1 MTPRQGNGTRAC
13 SFMNSCADFTCW
25 PTNGTE
31 VCPGLR
37 SHQDTRARELL
48 ENLKYIP
55 LTWQVAWVAG
65 LLKRGYGRKGITLA
79 AVVRVMG
86 RIRKLRWRM
95 RSG

>member
-1 MTPRQGNGTRAC
+1 MGPKSAPD
-13 SFMNSCADFTCW
+13 S
-25 PTNGTE
+25 
-31 VCPGLR
+31 GLIR
-37 SHQDTRARELL
+37 STRARELL